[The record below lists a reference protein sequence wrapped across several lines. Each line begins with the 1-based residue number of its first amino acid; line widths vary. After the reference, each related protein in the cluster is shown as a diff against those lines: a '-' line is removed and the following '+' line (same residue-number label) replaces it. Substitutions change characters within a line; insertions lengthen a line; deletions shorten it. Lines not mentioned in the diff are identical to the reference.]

1 MYDIS
6 AIDFDRLKREFE
18 RCRSQRTTVQTLK
31 EAVEQRLQR
40 LLARNPLRTDF
51 QEHYERIVEEYN
63 HEKKRVTIERT
74 FEDLLK
80 FVQGLDK
87 EESRAV
93 QEGLDEES
101 LAVFDLLRK
110 ADLSGPDIKRIK
122 AVAVDLLRTL
132 KAERLHVDQ
141 WREKEATRDAVKVA
155 IHDFLYSEDTGLP
168 TDSYSDDELTVRT
181 DEIFRHVYR
190 VYPTLPSP
198 YYETSAA

>member
-1 MYDIS
+1 M
-6 AIDFDRLKREFE
+6 
-18 RCRSQRTTVQTLK
+18 
-31 EAVEQRLQR
+31 
-40 LLARNPLRTDF
+40 RTDF
-51 QEHYERIVEEYN
+51 QERYERIVAEYN
-63 HEKKRVTIERT
+63 REKDRVTIERT
-74 FEDLLK
+74 FEELLK

-101 LAVFDLLRK
+101 LAIFDLLRK

-122 AVAVDLLRTL
+122 AVAVDLLHTL

-168 TDSYSDDELTVRT
+168 TDAYSDDEVTVRT
-181 DEIFRHVYR
+181 DEIFRHVFR

-198 YYETSAA
+198 YYDTSAA

>member
-1 MYDIS
+1 M
-6 AIDFDRLKREFE
+6 
-18 RCRSQRTTVQTLK
+18 
-31 EAVEQRLQR
+31 
-40 LLARNPLRTDF
+40 
-51 QEHYERIVEEYN
+51 
-63 HEKKRVTIERT
+63 TIERT